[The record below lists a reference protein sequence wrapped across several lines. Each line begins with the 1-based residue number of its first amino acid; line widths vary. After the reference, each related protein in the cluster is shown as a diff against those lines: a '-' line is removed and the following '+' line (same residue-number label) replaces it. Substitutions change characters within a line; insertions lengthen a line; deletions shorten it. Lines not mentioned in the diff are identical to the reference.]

1 MFNLVAS
8 KEKWLGNMFDLK
20 NNQGTFSYYDAQ
32 LSSTQCCDP
41 VTQPAMLGLKG
52 GIWGSMSHSLREG
65 EEAWMD
71 IGYKSHS
78 FWQSSGEE

>member
-1 MFNLVAS
+1 MMFNLVAS

-52 GIWGSMSHSLREG
+52 GI
-65 EEAWMD
+65 
-71 IGYKSHS
+71 
-78 FWQSSGEE
+78 